1 MLKVKELL
9 KHKGK
14 KIWSIHPEATI
25 LNALQLMSNKD
36 VGALPVIDEMGLVGI
51 ISERDFLHMT
61 AKAKNLDLDATINQY
76 MTKKVITTTPDTS
89 LEDCMQIMTEN
100 YIRHLPVM
108 ENNQLIGLISIG
120 DVVRACV
127 DSRDRK
133 INQLED
139 YIEGRGYGQ

>member
-9 KHKGK
+9 KFKGK
-14 KIWSIHPEATI
+14 KLWSIHPQATI

-61 AKAKNLDLDATINQY
+61 AKAKHLDLDSTISQY
-76 MTKKVITTTPDTS
+76 MTKKVITTTPDTT
-89 LEDCMQIMTEN
+89 LEECMQIMTEN

-108 ENNQLIGLISIG
+108 EDNQLIGLVSIG

-127 DSRDRK
+127 ESRDQK

-139 YIEGRGYGQ
+139 YIEGRGYNR